1 MKNEWIPVFD
11 AYHFCDIWSN
21 LKVKTRITTSI
32 NTKIL
37 REKEREREREE
48 RNNNFRCPKIKGC
61 YLTYTLLYS
70 IISFD

>member
-32 NTKIL
+32 IAKIL
-37 REKEREREREE
+37 RERERKE
-48 RNNNFRCPKIKGC
+48 K
-61 YLTYTLLYS
+61 
-70 IISFD
+70 